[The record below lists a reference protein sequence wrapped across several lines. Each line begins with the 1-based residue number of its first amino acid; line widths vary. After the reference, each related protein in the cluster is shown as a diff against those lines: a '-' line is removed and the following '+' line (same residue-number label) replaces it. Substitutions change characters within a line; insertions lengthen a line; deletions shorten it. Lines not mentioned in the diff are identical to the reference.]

1 MKSLEKV
8 ILDRSKKIELNNLTI
23 ISYISHDKIICK
35 CRKCDYE
42 IIDNHRN
49 LSRKF
54 KCNFCYIFE
63 KSDILKSELSFLL
76 KIEGSK
82 LHLRC
87 KNGHY
92 YIQDRRNLLS
102 GRKCDECRKINRNFT
117 KEDVISEFYKI
128 HMGYFKYNMDGYKTL
143 HSKIKITC
151 ENEHTFLQKASN
163 HLQGKGCPI
172 CRESYGERYI
182 RKYLESNKIK
192 FERQKKFNDC
202 KFINKLP
209 FDFFLPD
216 YNILIEYDGLQ
227 HFKPVKQFGGESEFI
242 KTVKKDKIKTDYC
255 LNNNINLI
263 RISYKDDIKEKL
275 SSINKLVIF

>member
-117 KEDVISEFYKI
+117 KEDVISE
-128 HMGYFKYNMDGYKTL
+128 
-143 HSKIKITC
+143 
-151 ENEHTFLQKASN
+151 
-163 HLQGKGCPI
+163 
-172 CRESYGERYI
+172 
-182 RKYLESNKIK
+182 
-192 FERQKKFNDC
+192 
-202 KFINKLP
+202 
-209 FDFFLPD
+209 
-216 YNILIEYDGLQ
+216 
-227 HFKPVKQFGGESEFI
+227 
-242 KTVKKDKIKTDYC
+242 
-255 LNNNINLI
+255 
-263 RISYKDDIKEKL
+263 
-275 SSINKLVIF
+275 